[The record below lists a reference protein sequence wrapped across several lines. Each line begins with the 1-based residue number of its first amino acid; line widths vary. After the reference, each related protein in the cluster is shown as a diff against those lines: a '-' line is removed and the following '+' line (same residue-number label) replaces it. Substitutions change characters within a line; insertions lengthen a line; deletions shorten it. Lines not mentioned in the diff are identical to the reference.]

1 MHGSMSKKKD
11 QEEGERL
18 LNKKTSNLPSEI
30 DRGVELLLRNK
41 KGREESKT
49 LQFKLNKMISLFRR
63 EFYFNIDFS
72 FDIKKNPR
80 RLRC

>member
-1 MHGSMSKKKD
+1 MHGSMNKKND
-11 QEEGERL
+11 QEEGGKL
-18 LNKKTSNLPSEI
+18 LNKNTNNLPSEI

-72 FDIKKNPR
+72 FDIKKNP
-80 RLRC
+80 

>member
-1 MHGSMSKKKD
+1 MHGSMNKKND
-11 QEEGERL
+11 QEEGGKL
-18 LNKKTSNLPSEI
+18 LNKNTNNLPSEI

-63 EFYFNIDFS
+63 EFYCNIDFS
-72 FDIKKNPR
+72 CDIKKNP
-80 RLRC
+80 

>member
-1 MHGSMSKKKD
+1 MSKKKD

-72 FDIKKNPR
+72 FDIKKNP
-80 RLRC
+80 

>member
-1 MHGSMSKKKD
+1 MSKKND
-11 QEEGERL
+11 QEEGGKL
-18 LNKKTSNLPSEI
+18 LNKNTNNLPSEI

-72 FDIKKNPR
+72 FDIKKNP
-80 RLRC
+80 

>member
-1 MHGSMSKKKD
+1 MSKKKD
-11 QEEGERL
+11 QEGGGKL

-72 FDIKKNPR
+72 FDIKKNP
-80 RLRC
+80 

>member
-1 MHGSMSKKKD
+1 MSKKKD

-18 LNKKTSNLPSEI
+18 LNNKTSNLPSEI

-72 FDIKKNPR
+72 FDIKKNP
-80 RLRC
+80 

>member
-1 MHGSMSKKKD
+1 MSKKKN
-11 QEEGERL
+11 QEERERL

-72 FDIKKNPR
+72 FDIKKNP
-80 RLRC
+80 

>member
-63 EFYFNIDFS
+63 EFYFNIDFI
-72 FDIKKNPR
+72 FDIKKNP
-80 RLRC
+80 